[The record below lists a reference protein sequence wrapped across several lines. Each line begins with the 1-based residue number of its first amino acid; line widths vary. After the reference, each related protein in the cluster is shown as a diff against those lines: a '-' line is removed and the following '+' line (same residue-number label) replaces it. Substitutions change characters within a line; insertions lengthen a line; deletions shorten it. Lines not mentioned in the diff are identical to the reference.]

1 MSGTAQTENV
11 SVPAPLVVGICLLV
25 ALLLYWLGGKVS
37 FRGKSTPGELAIY
50 SCGEDLPGGK
60 LQIDERLFFVFCA
73 YFLVFDILVFVIAT
87 SLSRPGWLPAL
98 YAGIALC
105 AITLLFPLRRMG

>member
-1 MSGTAQTENV
+1 MSHSVQTE
-11 SVPAPLVVGICLLV
+11 SAAVPAPLVVGLCLLV
-25 ALLLYWLGGKVS
+25 ALLLYWLGGKVKYK
-37 FRGKSTPGELAIY
+37 GTTTPGELATY

-60 LQIDERLFFVFCA
+60 LQIDEGLFFVFCA

-98 YAGIALC
+98 YAAIALC
-105 AITLLFPLRRMG
+105 AITLLFPLRRLG

>member
-1 MSGTAQTENV
+1 MSNSVPTENA
-11 SVPAPLVVGICLLV
+11 SLSAPLVVGLCLLV
-25 ALLLYWLGGKVS
+25 ALFLYWLGGKVS
-37 FRGKSTPGELAIY
+37 YKGTTTPGELATY

-60 LQIDERLFFVFCA
+60 LQIDEGLFFVFCA
-73 YFLVFDILVFVIAT
+73 YFLVFDILAFVIAT

-105 AITLLFPLRRMG
+105 AITLLFPLRRLG

>member
-1 MSGTAQTENV
+1 MSHSVQTE
-11 SVPAPLVVGICLLV
+11 SATLPAPLVVGLCLLV
-25 ALLLYWLGGKVS
+25 ALLLYWLGGRIS
-37 FRGKSTPGELAIY
+37 FKGKTTPGELATY

-60 LQIDERLFFVFCA
+60 LQIDEGLFFVFSA
-73 YFLVFDILVFVIAT
+73 YFLVFDILAFVIAT

-105 AITLLFPLRRMG
+105 AITLLLPLRRLG

>member
-1 MSGTAQTENV
+1 MPNPVPTKDG
-11 SVPAPLVVGICLLV
+11 SVTAPLVVGLCLLV
-25 ALLLYWLGGKVS
+25 ALLLYWLGGKVG
-37 FRGKSTPGELAIY
+37 FKGKTTPGELATY

-60 LQIDERLFFVFCA
+60 LQIDEGLFFVFCA
-73 YFLVFDILVFVIAT
+73 YFLVFDILAFVIAT